1 MNTDLNTEELD
12 IQISKDVFDLENVAL
27 AFWEDVLASSPNLMK
42 GGSGS
47 IRTIVLSET
56 ATLVA
61 NARPI
66 GSAIT
71 TPPQGILITHGLVS
85 LDVGFRLHYLASV
98 HHHKKLPKEVKSRWV
113 EVCLDIVEKL
123 ERGMVVVIPTSEEVM
138 RRTLQG
144 HRFVDMGHGR
154 QLICTGS
161 ELQMLVSHHPKER
174 VERCAAQRTPSI
186 IPGIF
191 QELLHA
197 LKSPSGWN

>member
-123 ERGMVVVIPTSEEVM
+123 EREYG
-138 RRTLQG
+138 RRHPDLRGG
-144 HRFVDMGHGR
+144 HAAHSPRTQVRRHGAR
-154 QLICTGS
+154 T
-161 ELQMLVSHHPKER
+161 
-174 VERCAAQRTPSI
+174 AAH
-186 IPGIF
+186 
-191 QELLHA
+191 LH
-197 LKSPSGWN
+197 GF